1 MKVALYARVSTDDQ
15 GQNPETQLYRL
26 RDTARARGY
35 EVVDEY
41 IDHRSGK
48 DANRPDFQR
57 LLADC
62 KGHKIDLIMITK
74 LDRMMRSTANLL
86 TVLQDLERWN
96 VGLECLDQPI
106 DTKSAMGKFMITLLG
121 AVAEFER
128 ELTRSRVKEGM
139 ARAKAEG
146 KHIGR
151 PRKKGGS
158 KIVPS
163 LSNNPAQKG
172 EVLENDG

>member
-15 GQNPETQLYRL
+15 GQNPETQLMRL

-35 EVVDEY
+35 EVIGEYVDFK
-41 IDHRSGK
+41 SGK
-48 DANRPDFQR
+48 DANRPEFQK

-62 KGHKIDLIMITK
+62 KAHRVDLIMITK

-86 TVLQDLERWN
+86 AVLQDLERWG

-146 KHIGR
+146 KHCGR

-158 KIVPS
+158 KIAPS
-163 LSNNPAQKG
+163 LSNEPDEKLGGA
-172 EVLENDG
+172 

>member
-1 MKVALYARVSTDDQ
+1 MKAALYARVSTDDL
-15 GQNPETQLYRL
+15 GQNPESQLLRL
-26 RDTARARGY
+26 RETAKARGWEIVGEY
-35 EVVDEY
+35 VDF
-41 IDHRSGK
+41 RSGK
-48 DANRPDFQR
+48 DANRPEFQR

-62 KGHKIDLIMITK
+62 KAHRLDIILVTK

-86 TVLQDLERWN
+86 AVLQDLERWG

-146 KHIGR
+146 KHCGR
-151 PRKKGGS
+151 PRNVKK
-158 KIVPS
+158 
-163 LSNNPAQKG
+163 A
-172 EVLENDG
+172 